1 MKVMQINVVYKKGST
16 GKITYDIHTNLAKKD
31 IQSIVCYGRGE
42 KCSDFNV
49 YKTCGEIYLN
59 IQHFVANLTGIMYGG
74 CFISTC
80 KLISVI
86 KRERPDVVHLQCLNG
101 YFVNIYYLVNWLKKN
116 NIRVIL
122 TLHAEFMHTA
132 NCGYALECE
141 KWKTGCGN
149 CPRLKEETG
158 TYFLDNTSYS
168 WNKMKEAFDKFNDNL
183 IVVSVSPWLK
193 NRAKSSPILADK
205 RHRVILNGLDTD
217 IFKFYNTD
225 DLKKMYVNNDEK
237 IIFHAT
243 PFFTSAQEHIKGG
256 HYVIE
261 LAKRLIKYPVKII
274 VAGNYDKEIQIPD
287 NIILLG
293 NVSNQVELAK
303 LYSMA
308 DITLLTSKKETFSM
322 VTAESLCCGTPVVGF
337 QAGAPEE
344 IAIDNY
350 SDFVLYGAEEKLLD
364 SVLYWLEKDL
374 DKRKIESVARE
385 KYSRQRMIDEYYH
398 LYKEI
403 LEG

>member
-1 MKVMQINVVYKKGST
+1 M
-16 GKITYDIHTNLAKKD
+16 
-31 IQSIVCYGRGE
+31 
-42 KCSDFNV
+42 
-49 YKTCGEIYLN
+49 
-59 IQHFVANLTGIMYGG
+59 
-74 CFISTC
+74 
-80 KLISVI
+80 
-86 KRERPDVVHLQCLNG
+86 
-101 YFVNIYYLVNWLKKN
+101 
-116 NIRVIL
+116 
-122 TLHAEFMHTA
+122 
-132 NCGYALECE
+132 
-141 KWKTGCGN
+141 
-149 CPRLKEETG
+149 
-158 TYFLDNTSYS
+158 
-168 WNKMKEAFDKFNDNL
+168 
-183 IVVSVSPWLK
+183 
-193 NRAKSSPILADK
+193 
-205 RHRVILNGLDTD
+205 
-217 IFKFYNTD
+217 
-225 DLKKMYVNNDEK
+225 
-237 IIFHAT
+237 
-243 PFFTSAQEHIKGG
+243 
-256 HYVIE
+256 
-261 LAKRLIKYPVKII
+261 
-274 VAGNYDKEIQIPD
+274 AGNYDKEIQIPD